1 MGSIRDD
8 VFLGSHVKYNQ
19 KLSILANL
27 AQKEIW
33 TFKSIRDADPF
44 RILRKYFEFTYDR
57 IKEEGKLLISNDG
70 AFSCMNTGL
79 LTVYDQ
85 EIVAILGKSH
95 QPKSLPWYLLGFFKD
110 GDRFFREKFSTVPE
124 MADYFDHV
132 QDVIYDKNL
141 EIDLNI
147 NHIIEDNLSRFEAV
161 GYNNAEFIMAL
172 LEAAKGK
179 LEKKLKRNFKLA
191 LPFY

>member
-1 MGSIRDD
+1 MRQ
-8 VFLGSHVKYNQ
+8 LNLQ
-19 KLSILANL
+19 LA
-27 AQKEIW
+27 
-33 TFKSIRDADPF
+33 T
-44 RILRKYFEFTYDR
+44 
-57 IKEEGKLLISNDG
+57 
-70 AFSCMNTGL
+70 
-79 LTVYDQ
+79 
-85 EIVAILGKSH
+85 ILGKSNR
-95 QPKSLPWYLLGFFKD
+95 PKYLPWYLTGFFKD

-161 GYNNAEFIMAL
+161 GYNNAELIMAL

-179 LEKKLKRNFKLA
+179 LEKN
-191 LPFY
+191 